1 MPRDSSRL
9 RAIPDFARWPT
20 AEAWFRMR
28 EAPAEYRPGLRSL
41 SRGRRDQNDTAH
53 PPDPAFTQ
61 FRWIR

>member
-41 SRGRRDQNDTAH
+41 HGRRDQNDTAH